1 LQYPNDSL
9 TGIGYPP
16 MGYRFSISAPV
27 LAQSNIDPSLDR
39 DEWAE
44 LARNNPN
51 AFLSTLLSSLAAPN
65 PVSTTGP
72 TVEEAF
78 KSHLVSLAPNPTQ
91 MQPIPSLYSILKTFW
106 LPSSPSYFSLTASAS
121 TARTPSEHRFLYWD
135 PQPLVFNGI
144 ACPSCSASL
153 TNKGRISS
161 GPIKVYDIEKP
172 FFVVGCEYICKS
184 PQCIAATSPEGRKFA
199 STDSSI
205 LRSLPVRLKDEFPA
219 KLMYNDTDAGSGPNI
234 WNWKALGIS
243 LSLWNMV
250 HGCLRVG
257 LKKDAILHLI
267 QSIQAGVPDMLEVAQ
282 GQSKEGVQGDKKME
296 EEGPEDDDDD
306 DEDMEDGEQP
316 QQQQQQQQPQQPQQN
331 ATDGATSAPAPVS
344 DDLPS
349 GPEVRYPY

>member
-1 LQYPNDSL
+1 MQYPSGSL

-27 LAQSNIDPSLDR
+27 PAPSNIDPSLDR

-65 PVSTTGP
+65 PVSSTGP

-144 ACPSCSASL
+144 ACPFCSASL

-161 GPIKVYDIEKP
+161 GPIKIYDIEKP

-267 QSIQAGVPDMLEVAQ
+267 HSIQAGVPDILEVAQ
-282 GQSKEGVQGDKKME
+282 GQSKEGDKKME
-296 EEGPEDDDDD
+296 EEVDEEDE

-316 QQQQQQQQPQQPQQN
+316 QPQQQPQQQQQN
-331 ATDGATSAPAPVS
+331 ATVGTTPAPAPIS
-344 DDLPS
+344 EDLPS
-349 GPEVRYPY
+349 GPDVRCPQ